1 MLGSGWV
8 GQNAKPQMTTE
19 QFLNQTEGRKG
30 GRSGKGQGKSRGKR
44 GKGDRA
50 EDSGSHTGVLS
61 LFPHLRAESLV
72 CRLPIS
78 AAH

>member
-19 QFLNQTEGRKG
+19 QFLNQRAGKG
-30 GRSGKGQGKSRGKR
+30 GGVGRVGGKSRGKR